1 MRAYRVRGQRDE
13 ALRALAELKAGQF
26 GLFERNQARALGLS
40 DDWIHRELALGRL
53 LRIHPRV
60 FRDPAVSGGWLQ
72 DLFAAVLWAGE
83 GSAVSHRSAA
93 ALWKLDG
100 FEPGIVEITVP
111 SPRRREGIVLH
122 RGALRPADTTEVAGI
137 PVTAAS
143 RTLLDLAGVVE
154 EEDLEI
160 AVDCALRRGL
170 TSINYLT
177 RRFADRRGRGCP
189 GSAAMRR
196 VLEQRSKGGAAA
208 TESVLETRFLRLLR
222 SGRVPLPEPGYKV
235 GPYRLDFAY
244 PHIRLGIELDG
255 YAFHSSK
262 TAWERDLRRQ
272 NELLALGWTLL
283 RFTWTDVTQRG
294 EAVIEEIRRHIS
306 PNLLS

>member
-1 MRAYRVRGQRDE
+1 MRAYRVPGQRDE

-26 GLFERNQARALGLS
+26 GLFERNQARDLGLS
-40 DDWIHRELALGRL
+40 DDFIHRELALGRL

-60 FRDPAVSGGWLQ
+60 FHDPAVSGGWLQ

-83 GSAVSHRSAA
+83 GCAVSHRSAA

-154 EEDLEI
+154 EETLEI
-160 AVDCALRRGL
+160 GVDCALRRGL
-170 TSINYLT
+170 TSISYLK
-177 RRFADRRGRGCP
+177 RRFADRSGRGCP
-189 GSAAMRR
+189 GSASMRR
-196 VLEQRSKGGAAA
+196 LLDQRDNNKAA
-208 TESVLETRFLRLLR
+208 ESALETRFLRLLR
-222 SGRVPLPEPGYKV
+222 NARVPLPEPGYKV
-235 GPYRLDFAY
+235 GSYRLDFAY

-255 YAFHSSK
+255 YAFHSNRV
-262 TAWERDLRRQ
+262 AWERDLRRQ

-283 RFTWTDVTQRG
+283 RFTWTDVTQRA
-294 EAVIEEIRRHIS
+294 EAVIAEIRRHVS